1 MHRIGNERCGDK
13 RYNGLM
19 RIRLQR
25 LSRHIQPVI
34 DHALLGIAGLFGLA
48 LRAWKRFNDLDIPL
62 SPLQWI
68 LLFYLAFGLAYAT
81 ATPVFEAH
89 DELWHFGFVQ
99 HLRETG
105 ELPIQIFDGRDT
117 IFAQHGSQPPLYYAL
132 MAALTSPLNID
143 DVDEYRRLNPHVAL
157 NQPGSF
163 GNKNLIIHDESHSL
177 WRGTGLA
184 VLVVRAAGLAMGA
197 GVIALVYRISA
208 YVAPQRPTVAFVAA
222 ALTGLNPMFIFVCAS
237 VNNDALSMLINAGV
251 ILLLQRLLRD
261 GFRTRTSVAIGLL
274 FALGCITKLTSLV
287 LLPVLIGV
295 ALFAFY
301 RARDRRAVFVF
312 LLALVVSW
320 LVIAGWWYLRNWQLY
335 QEPFGMLTMANIA
348 GPRGMTFS
356 AIGLF
361 DEFQQFRMSYWGVF
375 GALNIQFTAV
385 FYLLLDL
392 ALFFSAIGCAFLILQ
407 LLAISDFA
415 YARYELTHILTLLGT
430 VVILVAGVIYWN
442 TLTRAANGRVLFPL
456 IAAISPI
463 LALGLVESVWWIV
476 FSLRP
481 PNLEFVRAG
490 DAVPKELLHETM
502 LWQLRLLGIVAIL
515 APFTVIAAQYQKP
528 QPLTAV
534 PDRALPV
541 YAKYDD
547 VALVAYERINRRYSP
562 GDRVRVKLYWHVLE
576 QSTRDK
582 SVLLSLVDDKN
593 QEIGHYASYPGAGKL
608 QTSRWEAG
616 AIYADE
622 YLISIHTGASGRYP
636 FDLQVEWADLK
647 EAGSVL
653 ATNAEEQSI
662 EPVLL
667 DIGAVVSLRL
677 QPTLSGYSVIPED
690 QQPNFDETIRLLQYL
705 FDPELNELIL
715 NWQAEGT
722 PAEDFTVF
730 VHVLDEDGAI
740 IAQADAAPRLPTG
753 YWRWGESYST
763 YHLFDSDL
771 PLLEHTVLI
780 GWYVNDG
787 VSYPKTEYRF
797 DTEEGEE
804 FRDAFVLPWEI
815 HLENLRLTEEAA
827 AAETSDAPESALAE
841 ATSIATESP
850 PESSEFQVSPVA
862 GKTAKARCRRLG
874 PWDCP
879 FRPARQH

>member
-1 MHRIGNERCGDK
+1 
-13 RYNGLM
+13 M
-19 RIRLQR
+19 RNRLQE
-25 LSRHIQPVI
+25 LSLHIQPVV
-34 DHALLGIAGLFGLA
+34 DRALLGVTGLFSSV
-48 LRAWKRFNDLDIPL
+48 LRTWKWFNDLDIPL

-81 ATPVFEAH
+81 ASPAFEAH
-89 DELWHFGFVQ
+89 EELWHFGYVQ

-132 MAALTSPLNID
+132 MAVLTGPLNID

-184 VLVVRAAGLAMGA
+184 VLIVRVAGLALGA

-251 ILLLQRLLRD
+251 ILLLQSVLRD
-261 GFRTRTSVAIGLL
+261 GFRPRTSVAIGLL
-274 FALGCITKLTSLV
+274 FALSCITKLTSLA
-287 LLPVLIGV
+287 LLPVTVGV
-295 ALFAFY
+295 AIVVFY
-301 RARDRRAVFVF
+301 RKRDRRGALIF
-312 LLALVVSW
+312 LLSLVVLW
-320 LVIAGWWYLRNWQLY
+320 LVVAGWWYLRNWQLY
-335 QEPFGMLTMANIA
+335 YEPFGMLTMANIA

-356 AIGLF
+356 ALGLF

-392 ALFFSAIGCAFLILQ
+392 MLFFSAIGCAFLILQ

-415 YARYELTHILTLLGT
+415 YARYELTHILTLLVT
-430 VVILVAGVIYWN
+430 VILLIAGAIYWN
-442 TLTRAANGRVLFPL
+442 TLTRSANGRVLFPL

-463 LALGLVESVWWIV
+463 LAVGLVESVWWIV

-515 APFTVIAAQYQKP
+515 APFTVIAGQYQQP

-534 PDRALPV
+534 PATARPV
-541 YAKYDD
+541 YAQFDD
-547 VALVAYERINRRYSP
+547 VALIAYERINRRYSP
-562 GDRVRVKLYWHVLE
+562 GDRVRVKLYWQVLD
-576 QSTRDK
+576 QSARDK
-582 SVLLSLVDDKN
+582 SILLSLVDDKN
-593 QEIGHYASYPGAGKL
+593 QEIGHYATYPGAGKL
-608 QTSRWEAG
+608 RTSRWESG

-636 FDLQVEWADLK
+636 FDLRVEWEDL
-647 EAGSVL
+647 ERAGSVR
-653 ATNAEEQSI
+653 ATNAEGESI

-667 DIGAVVSLRL
+667 NIGAVVSLRL
-677 QPTLSGYSVIPED
+677 QPTLSGYSQIPEE
-690 QQPNFDETIRLLQYL
+690 QQPNFDESIRLQQYF

-715 NWQAEGT
+715 NWRAEGT

-730 VHVLDEDGAI
+730 VHVLDEDDAI
-740 IAQADAAPRLPTG
+740 IAQADTTPRLPTG

-763 YHLFDSDL
+763 YHMFDGDL

-797 DTEEGEE
+797 ESEEGEE
-804 FRDAFVLPWEI
+804 YRDAFILPWDI
-815 HLENLRLTEEAA
+815 HLENLRLTEEADA
-827 AAETSDAPESALAE
+827 TEFSETPESSLTDS
-841 ATSIATESP
+841 TSIATEP
-850 PESSEFQVSPVA
+850 VRESGDLQVSPVA
-862 GKTAKARCRRLG
+862 GGAS
-874 PWDCP
+874 
-879 FRPARQH
+879 